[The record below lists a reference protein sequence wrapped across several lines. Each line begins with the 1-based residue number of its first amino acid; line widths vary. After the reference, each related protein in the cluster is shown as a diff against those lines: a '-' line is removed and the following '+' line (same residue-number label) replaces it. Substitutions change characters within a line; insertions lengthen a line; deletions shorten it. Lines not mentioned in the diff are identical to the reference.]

1 MNTTSFH
8 NSCSTLPIYNFYKAS
23 LFNDL
28 RYLVKDYDEDT
39 PSNETEQYKQSPEL
53 AKTLQELVKEYA
65 VLTRDKKTMKLK
77 KMEYELIFMT
87 GRYNLITKILNIY
100 NECKMVEV
108 LEVLNDL
115 EIKFHAD
122 RPIGKQ
128 IDNAILQAKRLK
140 NKINIKRINFE
151 KASGVKD
158 DSDED
163 KQTPDEVIQGLDKIA
178 LALETNLEL
187 GYRVDVRN
195 TAVERWINLLSMSDK
210 RVAMQNN
217 G

>member
-1 MNTTSFH
+1 
-8 NSCSTLPIYNFYKAS
+8 
-23 LFNDL
+23 
-28 RYLVKDYDEDT
+28 VKDYDEDT
-39 PSNETEQYKQSPEL
+39 PSYEQYKADPNL
-53 AKTLQELVKEYA
+53 AKTLQDLVKEYA

-115 EIKFHAD
+115 EVPFHAD

-140 NKINIKRINFE
+140 NKINIKRINFK